1 MCVGIEWTFSYG
13 SDYLFL
19 DFAKF
24 VNVFLGCAA
33 IDGEAVDKV
42 RVHH

>member
-1 MCVGIEWTFSYG
+1 MGIEWTFSYG

-24 VNVFLGCAA
+24 VNVFLGVLPIFLATGTVA
-33 IDGEAVDKV
+33 G
-42 RVHH
+42 